1 MKKSRFCCDLHTH
14 SSYSDGE
21 LSPRQLVE
29 LAAGYGLDAVSVTD
43 HDTINGQKEAMEAGS
58 EMGIEVIPG
67 IEFSARGNGGTIVHI
82 LGYCIDIHDTLIE
95 EKLKWLRDKRRLRA
109 EEILRKLSSKSG
121 ITLSFA
127 DLPAAAGADSIG
139 RPHIAVAL
147 LEKGIVSSFQEA
159 FERFLGYGSNAY
171 VPKQVFS
178 SDEVI
183 ELILNSGGV
192 PVWAHPAFEIKKTK
206 LLNEFIE
213 KGLAGLEV
221 WHPNHNLALENNI
234 LTIVE
239 EMKLIPTGGSDFHS
253 KIAMKVDVGGKGA
266 PYESVEL
273 LKTAAAKG
281 HFS

>member
-1 MKKSRFCCDLHTH
+1 MKKRFCCDLHTH
-14 SSYSDGE
+14 SSCSDGE
-21 LSPRQLVE
+21 LSPRGLVE
-29 LAAGYGLDAVSVTD
+29 LAARYGLGAVSITD
-43 HDTINGQKEAMEAGS
+43 HDTIKGQEEALKAGS
-58 EMGIEVIPG
+58 EMGIDVVTG
-67 IEFSARGNGGTIVHI
+67 IEFSARDGRDTNVHI
-82 LGYCIDIHDTLIE
+82 LGYYIDIYDPVIKT
-95 EKLKWLRDKRRLRA
+95 KLKWLRDKRLLRA
-109 EEILRKLSSKSG
+109 EEILRKLSSECG
-121 ITLSFA
+121 ITLSLD
-127 DLPAAAGADSIG
+127 DLHAAEADSMG

-159 FERFLGYGSNAY
+159 FERFLGYGSKAY

-192 PVWAHPAFEIKKTK
+192 PVWAHPAYEIRKTK

-213 KGLAGLEV
+213 KGIAGLEV
-221 WHPNHNLALENNI
+221 WHPNHNAALENQI
-234 LTIVE
+234 LTIAK

-266 PYESVEL
+266 PYESVKL
-273 LKTAAAKG
+273 LKTAAARG